1 MNRLS
6 TLLLIAICSS
16 PQCLLAQAVAKPIEL
31 SIWNNGAPVGDG
43 GSEKVD
49 VRITVYQPADPNGTA
64 IVICPGGGYATRVSG
79 PEGHGIAQ
87 WLNKQNITGVVLDYR
102 LPEGRATVPLLDAQ
116 RAIRTVRVN
125 AARWNLDPRRI
136 GIMGF
141 SAGGHLASTAG
152 THFDGGE
159 PKHKDLVER
168 ESCRPDFMILVYPV
182 ISFGEL
188 GHAGSR
194 RRLLGENATDALI
207 TKFSNET
214 QITRDTP
221 PTFLAHALDD
231 KAVSSDNSKMFFD
244 ALKRVKVPTRY
255 LELASGGHGL
265 NRYQGPMWDAWQLA
279 SLDWLAERKLHRRPN
294 GSAGN

>member
-6 TLLLIAICSS
+6 TLLIIAICSS
-16 PQCLLAQAVAKPIEL
+16 PQCLLAQAVVKPIEL

-49 VRITVYQPADPNGTA
+49 VRITVHQPANPNGTA

-116 RAIRTVRVN
+116 RAIRTVRAN
-125 AARWNLDPRRI
+125 AARWKLDPRRI

-194 RRLLGENATDALI
+194 RKLLGENATDALI

-244 ALKRVKVPTRY
+244 ALKRVKVPARY

-279 SLDWLAERKLHRRPN
+279 SLDWLAEQKLHRRPN
-294 GSAGN
+294 SSAGN

>member
-16 PQCLLAQAVAKPIEL
+16 PQCLLAQAVAKPMEL
-31 SIWNNGAPVGDG
+31 SIWNNGAPKGDG

-79 PEGHGIAQ
+79 PEGHGIAK

-116 RAIRTVRVN
+116 RAIRTVRAN
-125 AARWNLDPRRI
+125 AARWKLDPRRI

-152 THFDGGE
+152 THFDGGD

-182 ISFGEL
+182 ISFGEM

-221 PTFLAHALDD
+221 PTFLAHAVDD

-244 ALKRVKVPTRY
+244 ALNRVKVPTRY

-265 NRYQGPMWDAWQLA
+265 NRYQGPMWDAWQRA

>member
-152 THFDGGE
+152 THFDEGE